1 MTKEKIMDIVKQIES
16 GKTSIGIE
24 FGSTRI
30 KAVMIGEDYSPI
42 ASGTHDWQNR
52 LEGGVWTYTAED
64 ITLGLQ
70 DAYKNLADC
79 VKKEYGVSIRKVAAI
94 GISAMMHGYLAF
106 DEGGNLLAPFRTWRN
121 TITGE
126 AAKALT
132 EAFGFNIPQRWSIAH
147 LYQAVL
153 SGEEHVP
160 DIKFFTTLA
169 GYVHWQL
176 TGEKVLGVGDA
187 SGMFPID
194 PGTHDYDKTMLSKF
208 KELVAD
214 KGFAWTLES
223 ILPRIVPAGESAG
236 TLTEAG
242 AKLLDPS
249 GELEAGITLCAPEGD
264 AGTGMVA
271 TNSIA
276 PRTGNVSAGTSIFAM
291 AVLEKNLSKVHEE
304 IDIVTTPCGDPVA
317 MVHCN
322 NCTTDLD
329 AWVKMFASALKTF
342 GVEVPKSEI
351 YDKLYAAALSAPA
364 DCGGLVSCKLVS
376 CNYFSGEHVTGFTE
390 GRPMLIRTPE
400 AQFDVSTLMRSLIYS
415 CMATLKIGMD
425 ILLGEEKV
433 ELDKLLAHGGLFK
446 APVVGQRFLAS
457 ALNVPV
463 AVMESAGEGGAWGI
477 ALLAAFTARENKAQS
492 LAQFLD
498 QQVFSKFASS
508 VMQPNAD
515 DSKGFAAYTERFKAG
530 LSAQRAAV
538 EAIH

>member
-1 MTKEKIMDIVKQIES
+1 MDIVKQIES

-52 LEGGVWTYTAED
+52 LEGGIWTYTEQD

-70 DAYKNLADC
+70 SAYKDLADS
-79 VKKEYGVSIRKVAAI
+79 VKAKYGVQIKKAAAI

-106 DEGGNLLAPFRTWRN
+106 DKAGDLLTPFRTWRN
-121 TITGE
+121 TMTGE

-132 EAFGFNIPQRWSIAH
+132 EAFGFNIPQRWSIVH
-147 LYQAVL
+147 LYQAIL
-153 SGEEHVP
+153 NGEKHVP
-160 DIKFFTTLA
+160 EISFFTTLA
-169 GYVHWQL
+169 GFVHWQL
-176 TGEKVLGVGDA
+176 TGEKVLGIGDA

-194 PGTHDYDKTMLSKF
+194 PEKGEYDAQMLAKLSQ
-208 KELVAD
+208 LVKD
-214 KGFAWTLES
+214 KGFGWNIQD
-223 ILPRIVPAGESAG
+223 ILPRIITAGSSAG
-236 TLTEAG
+236 RLTEAG
-242 AKLLDPS
+242 AKLLDPP
-249 GELEAGITLCAPEGD
+249 GALEAGIPLCPPEGD

-291 AVLEKNLSKVHEE
+291 AVLEKNLSRVHEE

-329 AWVKMFASALKTF
+329 AWVNMFDSAFKAFGVSLPKSDIYAKLYDSALK
-342 GVEVPKSEI
+342 
-351 YDKLYAAALSAPA
+351 APT
-364 DCGGLVSCKLVS
+364 DCGRLVS

-390 GRPMLIRTPE
+390 GRPMRIRTPE
-400 AQFDVSTLMRSLIYS
+400 AQFDVTTLMRSLIYT

-433 ELDKLLAHGGLFK
+433 QLDKLLAHGGLFK
-446 APVVGQRFLAS
+446 APIVGQRFLAS
-457 ALNVPV
+457 ALGVPV
-463 AVMESAGEGGAWGI
+463 AVMGSAGEGGAWGI
-477 ALLAAFTARENKAQS
+477 ALLAAYSVRQDESLT

-498 QQVFSKFASS
+498 KQVFSRFAST
-508 VMQPNAD
+508 VMPPDKD
-515 DSKGFAAYTERFKAG
+515 DAQGFAKYMDTFKAS
-530 LSAQRAAV
+530 LAAQKAAV
-538 EAIH
+538 EAIRP

>member
-1 MTKEKIMDIVKQIES
+1 MDIVKQIGS

-30 KAVMIGEDYSPI
+30 KAVMIGEDFSPI

-52 LEGGVWTYTAED
+52 LEDGIWTYTAED

-70 DAYKNLADC
+70 DAYRDLAEN
-79 VKKEYGVSIRKVAAI
+79 VRSKYGVGIKKVAAI

-106 DEGGNLLAPFRTWRN
+106 DKDAKLLAPFRTWRN
-121 TITGE
+121 TMTGD

-147 LYQAVL
+147 LYQAIL
-153 SGEEHVP
+153 NGEDHVAQ
-160 DIKFFTTLA
+160 ISFFTTLA

-194 PGTHDYDKTMLSKF
+194 PQTRDYDKAMLARFS
-208 KELVAD
+208 EMVAD
-214 KGFAWTLES
+214 KGFGWRIDD
-223 ILPRIVPAGESAG
+223 ILPKIIPAGESAG
-236 TLTEAG
+236 ALTEAG

-329 AWVKMFASALKTF
+329 AWVKMFDSALKTF
-342 GVEVPKSEI
+342 GVDIPKSDI
-351 YDKLYAAALSAPA
+351 YAKLYDSALSAPA
-364 DCGGLVSCKLVS
+364 DCGGLVS

-400 AQFDVSTLMRSLIYS
+400 AQFDISTLMRSLIYS

-433 ELDKLLAHGGLFK
+433 GLDKLLAHGGLFK
-446 APVVGQRFLAS
+446 APIVAQRFLAS
-457 ALNVPV
+457 ALGVPV

-477 ALLAAFTARENKAQS
+477 ALLAAFTARENKAQG
-492 LAQFLD
+492 LASFLD
-498 QQVFSKFASS
+498 EQVFSKFASS
-508 VMQPNAD
+508 VMQPDAD
-515 DSKGFAAYTERFKAG
+515 DALGFAKYIEAFKAG
-530 LSAQRAAV
+530 LKAQRAAV
-538 EAIH
+538 EAI

>member
-1 MTKEKIMDIVKQIES
+1 MDIVKQIES

-30 KAVMIGEDYSPI
+30 KAVMIGEDYSPV

-52 LEGGVWTYTAED
+52 LDGGIWTYTAED

-70 DAYKNLADC
+70 HAYKDLADS
-79 VKKEYGVSIRKVAAI
+79 VKAKYGVSIKKVAAI

-106 DEGGNLLAPFRTWRN
+106 DKNDNLLVPFRTWRN
-121 TITGE
+121 TMTGE

-132 EAFGFNIPQRWSIAH
+132 DAFGFNIPQRWSIAH
-147 LYQAVL
+147 LYQAIL
-153 SGEEHVP
+153 NGENHVP
-160 DIKFFTTLA
+160 QISFFTTLA

-176 TGEKVLGVGDA
+176 TGEKVLGIGDA

-194 PGTHDYDKTMLSKF
+194 SEKKEYDKQMLSKF
-208 KELVAD
+208 SDLVAD
-214 KGFAWTLES
+214 KGFDWSIEQ
-223 ILPRIVPAGESAG
+223 ILPGIVAAGESAG
-236 TLTEAG
+236 KLTEAG

-249 GELEAGITLCAPEGD
+249 GELEAGITLCPPEGD

-329 AWVKMFASALKTF
+329 AWVNMFASALKAF
-342 GVEVPKSEI
+342 GTDVPKSDI
-351 YDKLYAAALSAPA
+351 YAKLYESALKAPA
-364 DCGGLVSCKLVS
+364 DCGGLVSY
-376 CNYFSGEHVTGFTE
+376 NYFSGEHVTGFTE

-400 AQFDVSTLMRSLIYS
+400 SQFDVTTLMRSLIYT

-433 ELDKLLAHGGLFK
+433 KLDKLLAHGGLFK

-457 ALNVPV
+457 ALGVPV

-477 ALLAAFTARENKAQS
+477 ALLAAFTARENKSQG
-492 LAQFLD
+492 LAEFLD
-498 QQVFSKFASS
+498 EQVFSKFAST
-508 VMQPNAD
+508 VMPPDKSDAQ
-515 DSKGFAAYTERFKAG
+515 GFAKYMEGFRAG
-530 LSAQRAAV
+530 LAAQKAAV

>member
-1 MTKEKIMDIVKQIES
+1 MDIVKQIES

-52 LEGGVWTYTAED
+52 LEGGIWTYTEQD

-70 DAYKNLADC
+70 SAYKDLADS
-79 VKKEYGVSIRKVAAI
+79 VKAKYGVQIKKAAAI

-106 DEGGNLLAPFRTWRN
+106 DKNDSLLVPFRTWRN
-121 TITGE
+121 TMTGE

-147 LYQAVL
+147 LYQAIL
-153 SGEEHVP
+153 NGEKHVP
-160 DIKFFTTLA
+160 EISFFTTLA
-169 GYVHWQL
+169 GFVHWQL
-176 TGEKVLGVGDA
+176 TGEKVLGIG
-187 SGMFPID
+187 S
-194 PGTHDYDKTMLSKF
+194 
-208 KELVAD
+208 
-214 KGFAWTLES
+214 
-223 ILPRIVPAGESAG
+223 SAG
-236 TLTEAG
+236 RLTEAG
-242 AKLLDPS
+242 AKLLDPT
-249 GELEAGITLCAPEGD
+249 GALEAGIPLCPPEGD

-291 AVLEKNLSKVHEE
+291 AVLEKNLSRVHEE

-329 AWVKMFASALKTF
+329 AWVNMFDSALKAF
-342 GVEVPKSEI
+342 GVSIPKSDI
-351 YDKLYAAALSAPA
+351 YAKLYDSALKAPT
-364 DCGGLVSCKLVS
+364 DCGGLVS

-400 AQFDVSTLMRSLIYS
+400 AQFDVSTIMRSLIYT

-433 ELDKLLAHGGLFK
+433 QLDKLLAHGGLFK
-446 APVVGQRFLAS
+446 TPLITQPRFL
-457 ALNVPV
+457 P
-463 AVMESAGEGGAWGI
+463 I
-477 ALLAAFTARENKAQS
+477 ARKRS
-492 LAQFLD
+492 
-498 QQVFSKFASS
+498 
-508 VMQPNAD
+508 
-515 DSKGFAAYTERFKAG
+515 
-530 LSAQRAAV
+530 
-538 EAIH
+538 

>member
-52 LEGGVWTYTAED
+52 LEGGIWTYTDED

-342 GVEVPKSEI
+342 GVDVPKSEL

-364 DCGGLVSCKLVS
+364 DCGGLVS

-457 ALNVPV
+457 ALGVPV
-463 AVMESAGEGGAWGI
+463 AVMSSAGEGGAWGI

-492 LAQFLD
+492 LADFLD
-498 QQVFSKFASS
+498 EQVFSRFESS
-508 VMQPNAD
+508 VMQPDAD

-530 LSAQRAAV
+530 LAAQRAAV

>member
-1 MTKEKIMDIVKQIES
+1 MDIVKQIES

-52 LEGGVWTYTAED
+52 LENGVWTYKDED
-64 ITLGLQ
+64 IKLGLQ
-70 DAYKNLADC
+70 DAYKSLAEK
-79 VKKEYGVSIRKVAAI
+79 VKAQYGVEIKTVSAI

-106 DEGGNLLAPFRTWRN
+106 DGNDKFLAEFRTWRN
-121 TITGE
+121 TMTGE

-147 LYQAVL
+147 LYQAIL
-153 SGEEHVP
+153 NGEKHVG

-169 GYVHWQL
+169 GYVHMLL
-176 TGEKVLGVGDA
+176 TGEKVLGIGDA

-194 PGTHDYDKTMLSKF
+194 SEKKEYDKDMLAKF
-208 KELVAD
+208 STLVAD
-214 KGFAWTLES
+214 KGFGWKIED
-223 ILPRIVPAGESAG
+223 ILPKIIPAGECAG
-236 TLTEAG
+236 KLTEQG
-242 AKLLDPS
+242 AKLLDPT
-249 GELEAGITLCAPEGD
+249 GTLQAGITLCPPEGD

-291 AVLEKNLSKVHEE
+291 AVLERKLSKVHEE

-329 AWVKMFASALKTF
+329 AWVNMFDSSLRAF
-342 GVEVPKSEI
+342 GVELPKSEI
-351 YDKLYAAALSAPA
+351 YAKLYDSALSAET
-364 DCGGLVSCKLVS
+364 DCGGLVSY
-376 CNYFSGEHVTGFTE
+376 NYFSGEHVTGFTE

-400 AQFDVSTLMRSLIYS
+400 AKFNVNTLMRSLIYS

-477 ALLAAFTARENKAQS
+477 ALLAAFTAREKKAQG
-492 LAQFLD
+492 LADFLD
-498 QQVFSKFASS
+498 EQVFSKFASS
-508 VMQPNAD
+508 VMQPDKAD
-515 DSKGFAAYTERFKAG
+515 SEGFAKYMESFKAG
-530 LSAQRAAV
+530 LAAQKAAV
-538 EAIH
+538 EAL

>member
-1 MTKEKIMDIVKQIES
+1 MDIVKQIES
-16 GKTSIGIE
+16 AKTSIGIE

-30 KAVMIGEDYSPI
+30 KAVMIGEDFSPI

-52 LEGGVWTYTAED
+52 LENGIWTYTAQD

-70 DAYKNLADC
+70 DAYKNLADN
-79 VKKEYGVSIRKVAAI
+79 VRAKYGVEITNVASI
-94 GISAMMHGYLAF
+94 GISAMMHGYLPF
-106 DEGGNLLAPFRTWRN
+106 DKDGNLLAEFRTWRN
-121 TITGE
+121 TMTGD

-132 EAFGFNIPQRWSIAH
+132 QAFGFNIPQRWSIAH
-147 LYQAVL
+147 LYQAIL
-153 SGEEHVP
+153 NGENHIP
-160 DIKFFTTLA
+160 HIAFFTTLA

-176 TGEKVLGVGDA
+176 TGEKVLGIGDA

-194 PGTHDYDKTMLSKF
+194 SENGEYDKQMLAKF
-208 KELVAD
+208 SELIAD
-214 KGFAWTLES
+214 KGFKWDIAQ
-223 ILPRIVPAGESAG
+223 ILPKIVPAGECAG
-236 TLTEAG
+236 KLTESG

-249 GELEAGITLCAPEGD
+249 GKLKSGIVVCPPEGD

-291 AVLEKNLSKVHEE
+291 AVLERKLSKVHEE

-329 AWVKMFASALKTF
+329 AWVKMFDSTLKTF
-342 GVEVPKSEI
+342 GVELPKSEI
-351 YDKLYAAALSAPA
+351 YAKLYEAALSAPA
-364 DCGGLVSCKLVS
+364 DCGGLVSY
-376 CNYFSGEHVTGFTE
+376 NYFSGEHVTGFTQ

-400 AQFDVSTLMRSLIYS
+400 SEFSINTLMRSLIYS
-415 CMATLKIGMD
+415 CMGTLKIGMD

-446 APVVGQRFLAS
+446 APIVGQRFLAS

-477 ALLAAFTARENKAQS
+477 ALLAAYTARQDRS
-492 LAQFLD
+492 QTLAQFLD
-498 QQVFSKFASS
+498 EQVFSKFASS
-508 VMQPNAD
+508 VMQPDKAD
-515 DSKGFAAYTERFKAG
+515 SEGFAKYMRTFRAA
-530 LSAQRAAV
+530 LSVQKAAV
-538 EAIH
+538 EAI

>member
-1 MTKEKIMDIVKQIES
+1 MDIVKQIES

-30 KAVMIGEDYSPI
+30 KAVMIGQDYSPI
-42 ASGTHDWQNR
+42 ASGTHDWQNS
-52 LEGGVWTYTAED
+52 LEDGIWTYSIQD

-70 DAYKNLADC
+70 DAYKNLAQC
-79 VKKEYGVSIRKVAAI
+79 VKQKYNVSIKTVSAI

-106 DEGGNLLAPFRTWRN
+106 DKDNNLLVPFRTWRN
-121 TITGE
+121 TMTGD

-132 EAFGFNIPQRWSIAH
+132 ETFGFNIPQRWSIAH

-153 SGEEHVP
+153 NGEQHVSQ
-160 DIKFFTTLA
+160 INFLTTLA

-176 TGEKVLGVGDA
+176 TGEKVLGIGDA

-194 PGTHDYDKTMLSKF
+194 TQKGCYDSRMLAKF
-208 KELVAD
+208 SELISD
-214 KGFAWTLES
+214 KGFDWKIED
-223 ILPRIVPAGESAG
+223 ILPTIVSAGECAG
-236 TLTEAG
+236 KLTEQG
-242 AKLLDPS
+242 ARLLDPS
-249 GELEAGITLCAPEGD
+249 GELTAGITLCAPEGD

-291 AVLEKNLSKVHEE
+291 AVLEKDLSKVYEE
-304 IDIVTTPCGDPVA
+304 IDVVTTPCGNPVA

-329 AWVKMFASALKTF
+329 AWVNMFASALKLF
-342 GVEVPKSEI
+342 GVDAAKSDI
-351 YDKLYAAALSAPA
+351 YAKLYDCALSAPA
-364 DCGGLVSCKLVS
+364 DCGGLISY
-376 CNYFSGEHVTGFTE
+376 NYFSGEHVTGFTE

-400 AQFDVSTLMRSLIYS
+400 SQFDISTLMRSLIYT

-433 ELDKLLAHGGLFK
+433 GIDKLLAHGGLFK
-446 APVVGQRFLAS
+446 APVVGQKFLAS
-457 ALNVPV
+457 ALGVPV

-477 ALLAAFTARENKAQS
+477 ALLAAFTARQDKTQG
-492 LAQFLD
+492 LAQFLE
-498 QQVFSKFASS
+498 QKVFSKFAST
-508 VMQPNAD
+508 VIQPDENDGNGFEKYMQ
-515 DSKGFAAYTERFKAG
+515 GFRAG
-530 LSAQRAAV
+530 LKAQRAAV
-538 EAIH
+538 EAV

>member
-1 MTKEKIMDIVKQIES
+1 MDIVKQIES
-16 GKTSIGIE
+16 GRTSIGIE

-52 LEGGVWTYTAED
+52 LEDGIWTYTAED

-70 DAYKNLADC
+70 SAYKDLADN
-79 VKKEYGVSIRKVAAI
+79 VKAQYGVQIKKVAAI

-106 DEGGNLLAPFRTWRN
+106 DKNDKLLVPFRTWRN
-121 TITGE
+121 TMTGE

-147 LYQAVL
+147 LYQAIL
-153 SGEEHVP
+153 NGESHVSETA
-160 DIKFFTTLA
+160 FFTTLA

-176 TGEKVLGVGDA
+176 TGEKVLGIGDA

-194 PGTHDYDKTMLSKF
+194 PQTRSYDSTMLEKF
-208 KELVAD
+208 TQLVAD
-214 KGFAWTLES
+214 KGFGWNIGG
-223 ILPRIVPAGESAG
+223 ILPRIIPAGESAG
-236 TLTEAG
+236 KLTEAG
-242 AKLLDPS
+242 ARLLDPTGTLQS
-249 GELEAGITLCAPEGD
+249 GITLCAPEGD

-276 PRTGNVSAGTSIFAM
+276 QRTGNVSAGTSIFAM

-329 AWVKMFASALKTF
+329 AWVKMFDSALKAF
-342 GVEVPKSEI
+342 GVEIPKSDI
-351 YDKLYAAALSAPA
+351 YGKLYDSALKAPA
-364 DCGGLVSCKLVS
+364 DCGGLVSY
-376 CNYFSGEHVTGFTE
+376 NYFSGEHVTGFTE

-400 AQFDVSTLMRSLIYS
+400 SQFDVTTLMRSLIYS

-433 ELDKLLAHGGLFK
+433 QLDKLLAHGGLFK
-446 APVVGQRFLAS
+446 APIVAQRFLAS
-457 ALNVPV
+457 ALGVPV

-477 ALLAAFTARENKAQS
+477 ALLAAFTAREDTS
-492 LAQFLD
+492 LELAQFLD
-498 QQVFSKFASS
+498 TQVFSKFAST
-508 VMQPNAD
+508 VMPPDED
-515 DSKGFAAYTERFKAG
+515 DAQGFAKYMQTFKAA
-530 LSAQRAAV
+530 LAAQKAAV
-538 EAIH
+538 EAIRP